1 MTNRFLSTISALL
14 MALSDAM
21 ARIPDFANRNRR
33 KLLVSLI
40 LFTLFFAV
48 GIPRIKLD
56 MSMEAFFRDD
66 DPALHG
72 FNVFHYLFGGDQ
84 FVMLMFQPEDGDLFT
99 TDSLQRVKQL
109 EDDLNRSR
117 LDTGSELNRITRVR
131 SIYSAD
137 HLEATD
143 EALINR
149 KFVGEHMPRTPAEV
163 EALRVLAMNQRDFP
177 GRIFSRDSRLGI
189 LMIQTDYG
197 SRIKRDDTPAG
208 TSAEGAGEERSEA
221 ESFDFEFDDKVD
233 ATPTGLL
240 LTPEQLPDFE
250 AVDMT
255 EYVLFMEALREVL
268 ERNDWQLGLEQQAGA
283 VGYLAVGNP
292 WIMDMFARVV
302 LVEMAM
308 YTLASLLL
316 ILIVLYFV
324 VGSIPGMIWPTLIVA
339 IGNIWTMGLIGWSGV
354 TVNMLINIIVFLI
367 LTVGVAASIHILSGY
382 KQFRAKGM
390 AHNEAMTETLRKSGL
405 PIFLAALTT
414 IAGMLSMSIVPIA
427 PIQAFAWFAAIGV
440 IMTFVLTLFYLPLLM
455 HFWAPK
461 VADEAGVMIEKRT
474 DLLMQQFL
482 LKVYHLG
489 IDYPRTIVA
498 TFIIF
503 GIIALAG
510 LPRVFID
517 TNIVTLIKEGVGV
530 REAFTEIDKRFGGTS
545 TAEILIDSG
554 VADGIKDPQLLQAMA
569 TLEQKIREGRP
580 DLVTNIDSLVKLAKQ
595 SYQNLTDGSEANYRI
610 PDDPEVLA
618 QTLFS
623 FDSADPATRKLFV
636 DDEWQVGR
644 MTVQVLTQGSSEY
657 EHFAAQIYEWIDDSF
672 AEVMA
677 QNPQLR
683 TSVTGSIPLMMEMT
697 AFISRAQ
704 LRSYVLV
711 VCVIAVLLLL
721 IFGSFRFG
729 LMAMVPNI
737 FPIIFMMGFTG
748 WAGIALDSDTL
759 LVMPLAIGIAV
770 DDSIHFLTH
779 YRTELLSGKNS
790 RDAIRS
796 SLTHVGQAMI
806 YTSFVLALGFLV
818 FLMSIH
824 QGLSNFGILASIAM
838 FTALL
843 ADILLLPA
851 MIYLIDPFKDGE
863 NRLAQVNP

>member
-1 MTNRFLSTISALL
+1 MANRFLNTISALL
-14 MALSDAM
+14 MTLNNKMAL
-21 ARIPDFANRNRR
+21 IPNYANQNRK

-40 LFTLFFAV
+40 LFTLFFAL

-72 FNVFHYLFGGDQ
+72 FNVFHHLFGGDQ
-84 FVMLMFQPEDGDLFT
+84 FVMLMFQPEDGDVFST
-99 TDSLQRVKQL
+99 ESLQRVKQL

-137 HLEATD
+137 YLEATD

-149 KFVGEHMPRTPAEV
+149 KFIGDHLPQNPAEV
-163 EALRVLAMNQRDFP
+163 EALRALAMSERDFP
-177 GRIFSRDSRLGI
+177 GRMFSTDSQLGI

-197 SRIKRDDTPAG
+197 SRLKDGRDPSE
-208 TSAEGAGEERSEA
+208 TSETSGAVATGGAEEISSD
-221 ESFDFEFDDKVD
+221 SFDFEFDEELDSS
-233 ATPTGLL
+233 PTGLL
-240 LTPEQLPDFE
+240 LTPEQLPEFE
-250 AVDMT
+250 AVELG
-255 EYVLFMEALREVL
+255 EYVIFMEAFREVL
-268 ERNDWQLGLEQQAGA
+268 ERNNWRLGLEQPAGS

-292 WIMDMFARVV
+292 WIMDMFGRVV

-308 YTLASLLL
+308 YTLVSLLL

-339 IGNIWTMGLIGWSGV
+339 IGNIWTMGLIGWSGI

-367 LTVGVAASIHILSGY
+367 LTVGIAASIHILSGY
-382 KQFRAKGM
+382 KQFRAMGL

-427 PIQAFAWFAAIGV
+427 PIQAFAWFAATGV
-440 IMTFVLTLFYLPLLM
+440 VMTFFLSLFYLPLLM

-461 VADEAGVMIEKRT
+461 VIDSEGRPIEKRT
-474 DLLMQQFL
+474 DLLMQKFL

-489 IDYPRTIVA
+489 VDYPKTIVA

-503 GIIALAG
+503 GMIALAG

-530 REAFTEIDKRFGGTS
+530 REAFTEIDNKFGGTS

-554 VADGIKDPQLLQAMA
+554 VADGIKDPQILQAMA
-569 TLEQKIREGRP
+569 ALEQKIREGRP

-595 SYQNLTDGSEANYRI
+595 SYQNLTDGSEGNYRI
-610 PDDPEVLA
+610 PDDPQVLS

-644 MTVQVLTQGSSEY
+644 ITVQVLTQGSSEY
-657 EHFAAQIYEWIDDSF
+657 ERFAAQIYDWIDEAF
-672 AEVMA
+672 VEVRA
-677 QNPQLR
+677 NNPNFR

-697 AFISRAQ
+697 AFISKAQ
-704 LRSYVLV
+704 LRSYALV
-711 VCVIAVLLLL
+711 ICVIA
-721 IFGSFRFG
+721 
-729 LMAMVPNI
+729 
-737 FPIIFMMGFTG
+737 
-748 WAGIALDSDTL
+748 
-759 LVMPLAIGIAV
+759 
-770 DDSIHFLTH
+770 
-779 YRTELLSGKNS
+779 
-790 RDAIRS
+790 
-796 SLTHVGQAMI
+796 
-806 YTSFVLALGFLV
+806 
-818 FLMSIH
+818 
-824 QGLSNFGILASIAM
+824 
-838 FTALL
+838 
-843 ADILLLPA
+843 
-851 MIYLIDPFKDGE
+851 
-863 NRLAQVNP
+863 